1 MRVGV
6 VYEVI
11 PDFECLIC
19 GHIWTAIVE
28 SDQIVWP
35 DGKVDIRYADR
46 LECPSCHKMTLVQR
60 DKVSM
65 LNKILNEFPNYP
77 FMKVQGLDDAI
88 IGLDEDTMRLV
99 YSIKKS
105 VDILMKDGDDEESA
119 IDHLYNEII
128 GDIEYGKSAIWVTD
142 NL

>member
-11 PDFECLIC
+11 PDSECLIC
-19 GHIWTAIVE
+19 GHIWTAIIE

-35 DGKVDIRYADR
+35 DGNVDIKYVEKI
-46 LECPSCHKMTLVQR
+46 ECPACHRMTLVQR
-60 DKVSM
+60 EKMSI
-65 LNKILNEFPNYP
+65 LNKILKEFPNYP

-88 IGLDEDTMRLV
+88 IGLDEDSMRLV

-105 VDILMKDGDDEESA
+105 IDILIKSGEDEESV
-119 IDHLYNEII
+119 IDTLYNDII
-128 GDIEYGKSAIWVTD
+128 GMPPTKGFAIWVTD